1 MKLSIYMIGSILLII
16 IMVNFVLM
24 GVDYVLIG
32 HGLNPLS
39 CVPAVV
45 LCGML
50 LHYTLDKVKEAL
62 DA

>member
-1 MKLSIYMIGSILLII
+1 MKLSIHMIGSILLII

-24 GVDYVLIG
+24 GVDYALIG
-32 HGLNPLS
+32 YGLNPLV

-50 LHYTLDKVKEAL
+50 LHFTLGQVNGAL
-62 DA
+62 NA

>member
-24 GVDYVLIG
+24 SVDYMLIG
-32 HGLNPLS
+32 HGLNPLA

-45 LCGML
+45 LCNML
-50 LHYTLDKVKEAL
+50 LHYTLGQVKEAL
-62 DA
+62 NA